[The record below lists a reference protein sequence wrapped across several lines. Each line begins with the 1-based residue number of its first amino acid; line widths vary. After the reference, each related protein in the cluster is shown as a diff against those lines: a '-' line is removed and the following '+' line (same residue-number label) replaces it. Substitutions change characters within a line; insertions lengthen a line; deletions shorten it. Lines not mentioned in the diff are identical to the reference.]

1 MFELNHHFSIPPT
14 VMALSIVSLIVMMGS
29 TMVTPSL
36 TLYAKQAL
44 GADEFIVGTVIAGFA
59 IGRLAFDIPAGFLAD
74 KLGIKETMI
83 LGLGVLVG
91 SSMVAGIA
99 ANYVVLLSARIL
111 EGIGSSIYV
120 GAAVSFVLIS
130 SDAKQ
135 RGTNMG
141 TYQSILM
148 FGPIVGPVVGAPI
161 AAFFGYNAPYFAFA
175 GMMLL
180 AMLTV
185 SILIYMGRFNIKRVT
200 SYNEAIR
207 NSPVNVAIYFNTA
220 SIATFGFTFLRSGV
234 YTTGMPLFAYGHLG
248 LTVFDVG
255 ITLTMASIANLIASY
270 FSGRFTQLY
279 GMQKPLFAVILFSAV
294 LVAIIPLTSTII
306 QLLTVMIFV
315 GVCSGFFG
323 QSIAWAAQ
331 QIEEKVKKVQESSSI
346 DTRAR
351 LGMHSHVTRGI
362 GFNRMVGDSGLIL
375 GPLFVGYLISIFSKD
390 PLLWFVAFGSTSA
403 VLAVVSF
410 LIVSIDFM
418 FRSRATLSLQ

>member
-1 MFELNHHFSIPPT
+1 MFKLNHHFSIPPT
-14 VMALSIVSLIVMMGS
+14 VTALSIVSLIVMMGS

-36 TLYAKQAL
+36 TLYAKQDL

-74 KLGIKETMI
+74 RLGIKKTMI

-99 ANYVVLLSARIL
+99 ANYEVLLGARIL

-120 GAAVSFVLIS
+120 GAAVAFVLIS

-148 FGPIVGPVVGAPI
+148 FGPIAGPVVGAPI

-185 SILIYMGRFNIKRVT
+185 SILLYMGRFDIKRVT

-207 NSPVNVAIYFNTA
+207 NSPVNVAIYLNTA

-255 ITLTMASIANLIASY
+255 ITLTIASLANLITSF
-270 FSGRFTQLY
+270 FSGRFTQVY

-294 LVAIIPLTSTII
+294 LVAIIPLTSTTI

-315 GVCSGFFG
+315 GICSGFFG

-410 LIVSIDFM
+410 LIVSIHFM
-418 FRSRATLSLQ
+418 FRSRAT